1 MKNSYVYETV
11 IGKLYIAENDGAITD
26 VRFCDGEVTNETPL
40 IRKTLEQIN
49 EYLNGERCQFDLPL
63 QIEGSEF
70 QVRVWNALLTIPYG
84 ETRSY
89 KDIAEQIGSPKSCRA
104 VGGANNRNPISIII
118 PCHRVV
124 GSGGLLTGYA
134 GGLDVKQR
142 LLELEKTHES
152 K

>member
-1 MKNSYVYETV
+1 MKNSYVYETA
-11 IGKLYIAENDGAITD
+11 IGKLYISENDGAITD
-26 VRFCDGEVTNETPL
+26 IKYCDGDVTEETPL

-49 EYLNGERCQFDLPL
+49 EYLNGDRLQFDIPL

-84 ETRSY
+84 ETRCY

-118 PCHRVV
+118 PCHRVI
-124 GSGGLLTGYA
+124 GSGGSLTGYA
-134 GGLDVKQR
+134 GGLDVKQS
-142 LLELEKTHES
+142 LLKLERSHKP